1 MAGIHLARL
10 TSMTLALSVLAST
23 PAPGQVEGVI
33 RELNNHDAVRG
44 TEKNKAYKILFD
56 AYLKLDAPPLEVG
69 ERFNQNEIH
78 PKMANWSAVAGWA
91 ESNSEMKEAIL
102 ECRDKLMIG
111 LPYGAD
117 EVSAEYRE
125 AGLMVDIASGG
136 NLRDNRFPYLD
147 AVDMIAAYVAAET
160 YRLLEAEQTEPAM
173 DLAVAHIYVLRQF
186 CDRQFLEEKMYNI
199 LMLIDALRNLRDQFY
214 VYRDKITNEK
224 LVDIAWNE
232 MPFLRPDR
240 NHLFMPEGD
249 RVIAEALI
257 RSVFDEATGTA
268 DEVKF
273 AATFAE
279 IQAEDEPLT
288 RFGAARRW
296 TLIARVH
303 DSLDSSLD
311 RLTLVY
317 DDWWR
322 RWRVQQYDPILD
334 IPTKFEVTNE
344 VRYAAVVYSMEDI
357 EELFEIRNLLI
368 AEVNGTAIC
377 AALCAYH
384 QVFNAYPEDKVSTY
398 GQFLRKHYS
407 DFDPFN
413 RVLPTDPT
421 IPVFPYRQ
429 LNQRQAI
436 DTPAGRIWVERDEFV
451 LWALGQDH
459 ENNWAETH
467 TADGSEGDV
476 VIWPP
481 IKAIS
486 REQGLLQ

>member
-1 MAGIHLARL
+1 MVRTHVARL
-10 TSMTLALSVLAST
+10 TGMALLLSALAT
-23 PAPGQVEGVI
+23 PPALGQAEGVI
-33 RELNNHDAVRG
+33 RELNNHDSVKG

-56 AYLKLDAPPLEVG
+56 AYLKLDEPPIEVG

-78 PKMANWSAVAGWA
+78 PGMANWSAVAGWA
-91 ESNSEMKEAIL
+91 ESNPGMTEAII
-102 ECRDKLMIG
+102 ESRDKLIIG
-111 LPYGAD
+111 LPYGANN
-117 EVSAEYRE
+117 VSAEYRE
-125 AGLMVDIASGG
+125 AGVMVDIASGG

-147 AVDMIAAYVAAET
+147 AVDIIAAYTAAET
-160 YRLLEAEQTEPAM
+160 YRLLEAGQTAQAM
-173 DLAVAHIYVLRQF
+173 DLAVAHIYVLRLC

-214 VYRDKITNEK
+214 LYRDSIADDK

-232 MPFLRPDR
+232 MPFLKPDR

-249 RVIAEALI
+249 RVIAAALI

-288 RFGAARRW
+288 WFGAARRW
-296 TLIARVH
+296 TQIARVH

-311 RLTLVY
+311 RLQLVY

-344 VRYAAVVYSMEDI
+344 VRYAAVVYAMEDI
-357 EELFEIRNLLI
+357 ESLFEIRNLLI
-368 AEVNGTAIC
+368 AEINATAISG
-377 AALCAYH
+377 ALCAYH
-384 QVFNAYPEDKVSTY
+384 QQYNAYPDDKNKAY
-398 GQFLRKHYS
+398 GQFLRKFAS
-407 DFDPFN
+407 DFDPFE
-413 RVLPTDPT
+413 RVLPGDQT
-421 IPVFPYRQ
+421 IPVFQYRR
-429 LNQRQAI
+429 LDQRQPI
-436 DTPAGRIWVERDEFV
+436 DSPAGRIWVERDEFI

-476 VIWPP
+476 VMWPP

-486 REQGLLQ
+486 RQQGLLQ